1 MVNNQ
6 PWGTSAPK
14 ARPRFFTKDQLI
26 AGPFYFVRNNIKL
39 HWPPFPKG
47 AYGDSGIYTY
57 LLFIF
62 RTDTTV
68 SVLKFVDFVSEGFK
82 VYLSQGEKMKRRPVN
97 FKNPLSLLKN
107 RFQNS
112 QKTLLHSAQLA
123 VESDSN
129 GL

>member
-1 MVNNQ
+1 M
-6 PWGTSAPK
+6 
-14 ARPRFFTKDQLI
+14 
-26 AGPFYFVRNNIKL
+26 
-39 HWPPFPKG
+39 
-47 AYGDSGIYTY
+47 GDSGIYTY

-82 VYLSQGEKMKRRPVN
+82 VYLSQGEKNEKTSCE
-97 FKNPLSLLKN
+97 FQKSAKSFKN